1 VPAREAEWSETA
13 KTVAIIVF
21 PFIAFIGIFYILWMW
36 LAGQQFINLWKKQYE
51 DYLKELKQYAE
62 QDNGNITPEHLE
74 ILNRKENLLQQTEAS
89 IIQTQTVF
97 WNQLGRLAELAIWIV
112 GTIAALYFAPA
123 VIKKW
128 ADLIKGRGGTAKAMT
143 YAGRCMAI
151 EDYAAK
157 GQTTLAS
164 VLATVTQNYFYTVD
178 MPFMQAEIARY
189 QQIVQTASGWMYYYA
204 LFMIQYYTIELQSIP
219 FWFSMLPPLPPPPA

>member
-1 VPAREAEWSETA
+1 LAKKKEYEWA
-13 KTVAIIVF
+13 KTLAIILI
-21 PFIAFIGIFYILWMW
+21 PGGILIAIFYLLWQW
-36 LAGQQFINLWKKQYE
+36 ITGQQLINLWQKQYD
-51 DYLKELKQYAE
+51 DYVKELKQYAE
-62 QDNGNITPEHLE
+62 QDNGNITPEHQE

-89 IIQTQTVF
+89 IIQTLTVF
-97 WNQLGRLAELAIWIV
+97 WNNLARLAELAIWIV
-112 GTIAALYFAPA
+112 GAITVLYFAPA

-143 YAGRCMAI
+143 YAARCMAI

-164 VLATVTQNYFYTVD
+164 VLATVTQNYFQTVD

-189 QQIVQTASGWMYYYA
+189 QQIAQTASGWMYYYA
-204 LFMIQYYTIELQSIP
+204 LFMIQYYTIELSSIP
-219 FWFSMLPPLPPPPA
+219 YWFSMLPPLPPPA